1 MLLQIFLFINY
12 FHVNY
17 FKIYAERLIQ
27 ITEAISVTIIKRI
40 FSSFF
45 RRVLSHFFYGDA
57 ACDRSLGDGDRTFPT
72 KKSLSPPA
80 DLCAEGT
87 AGLRCVRNSGI
98 NVCTAARRYLLAVE
112 LLHGRACGRAAL
124 RQRSRHAVSVA
135 RRRGARD
142 AKIFVR
148 DFLSLRSSFKENP
161 FLKSV
166 KEIMVFGKG
175 KSYQSHLY
183 KINRQRTMPQKL

>member
-98 NVCTAARRYLLAVE
+98 NVCTAASRYLLAVE
-112 LLHGRACGRAAL
+112 LLHGREGGAAAAASPRRLRRQAKRRSGR
-124 RQRSRHAVSVA
+124 
-135 RRRGARD
+135 
-142 AKIFVR
+142 
-148 DFLSLRSSFKENP
+148 
-161 FLKSV
+161 
-166 KEIMVFGKG
+166 
-175 KSYQSHLY
+175 
-183 KINRQRTMPQKL
+183 